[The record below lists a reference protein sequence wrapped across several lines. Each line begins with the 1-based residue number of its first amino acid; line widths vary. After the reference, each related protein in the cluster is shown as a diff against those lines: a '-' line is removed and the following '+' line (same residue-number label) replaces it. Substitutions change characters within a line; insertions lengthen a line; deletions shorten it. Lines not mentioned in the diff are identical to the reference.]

1 MFPASR
7 STSTSGRGFCS
18 REWRSSVRRAILPTM
33 SYQTAII
40 GVVNTALAALI
51 AFGVSLS
58 EAQTT
63 TVVALV
69 NAVLVL
75 AGMLWQSRKK
85 GSSAANP

>member
-1 MFPASR
+1 
-7 STSTSGRGFCS
+7 
-18 REWRSSVRRAILPTM
+18 M